1 MNGGH
6 AAYENDL
13 DKTLSNRMPHRATAG
28 PSPLTGSVF
37 SRGLAFHTLAH
48 SNRDQNRDFWN
59 GTVTETVTNDEG
71 GALSAGRGPVWGPR
85 RWYGHPRLASHKP
98 CVSHGSTGCGS
109 AHNPILDSRASD
121 SSFSSSTF
129 PGAYFRYHQQNP
141 SRTSSR
147 LSMRPSGSA
156 TSPSSRSYLF
166 NARIHQSPEALNRCK
181 GTGKRRI

>member
-1 MNGGH
+1 MKGGP

-13 DKTLSNRMPHRATAG
+13 DKTLSNHMPHRATAG
-28 PSPLTGSVF
+28 PSPSTGSVF

-59 GTVTETVTNDEG
+59 GTVTNDEG
-71 GALSAGRGPVWGPR
+71 GPLSAGRGPVWGLR
-85 RWYGHPRLASHKP
+85 RWYAHPRLASHKP

-109 AHNPILDSRASD
+109 AHNPILDFRASD

-156 TSPSSRSYLF
+156 TP
-166 NARIHQSPEALNRCK
+166 
-181 GTGKRRI
+181 